1 MPRLIIL
8 SGVDDEGVRVDVS
21 RAYASISSNA
31 QCQASQARSDPE
43 ELVQFLSSEHLL
55 RKVSRTK
62 HDSKYFSC
70 ITRNLCAWYVLFI

>member
-31 QCQASQARSDPE
+31 QCQVSSPGDPTFE
-43 ELVQFLSSEHLL
+43 ADANEL
-55 RKVSRTK
+55 
-62 HDSKYFSC
+62 
-70 ITRNLCAWYVLFI
+70 